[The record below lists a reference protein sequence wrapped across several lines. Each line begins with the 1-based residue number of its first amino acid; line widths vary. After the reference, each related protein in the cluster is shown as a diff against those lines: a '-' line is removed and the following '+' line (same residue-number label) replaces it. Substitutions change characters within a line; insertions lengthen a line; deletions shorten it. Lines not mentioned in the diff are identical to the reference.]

1 LDAVNDFGVALIACA
16 GTRCHGHGQSPQA
29 RREDPLSRLA
39 QCQPAMP
46 VVTGP
51 YGWKSGVSRGRSS
64 L

>member
-46 VVTGP
+46 VV
-51 YGWKSGVSRGRSS
+51 
-64 L
+64 